1 MPPATRS
8 QLSAVSLRTSF
19 PLEPAVPEQLLWM
32 LRAFAC
38 PRTLRIWLFQVATL
52 VTNQFK
58 P

>member
-8 QLSAVSLRTSF
+8 QLSAVSLRSSF
-19 PLEPAVPEQLLWM
+19 PLEPVVPEQLLRM

-38 PRTLRIWLFQVATL
+38 THTLRIWLFQVATL